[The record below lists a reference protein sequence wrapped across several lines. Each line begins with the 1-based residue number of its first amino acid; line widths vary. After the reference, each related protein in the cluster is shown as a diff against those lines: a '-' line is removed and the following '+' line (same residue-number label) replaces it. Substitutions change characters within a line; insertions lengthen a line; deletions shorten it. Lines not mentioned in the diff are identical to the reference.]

1 MRNLSETETY
11 SFADHIL
18 SRAVFALSRVVGVKN
33 ITRPFWN
40 RWRAALFDQNTLDRF
55 LAAIDG
61 LSDWP
66 TEGMDFL
73 QAEIRQVEAM
83 LPGMSGD
90 DAIAHYRRLSFLAHL
105 VQWGCLPL
113 SEAKTRAYRHCRD
126 FYIEAERRAF
136 GGRFARMRIDWQG
149 KPMWANLHLPEPSLS
164 SGPIPLVVIVHGM
177 DDVKEEHLA
186 SELLFSEAGFAVLCI
201 DGPGQGE
208 TFLLDGATWPENFD
222 EAIVAAVDAL
232 TDYPGIDTEGY
243 AIAGISWGG
252 MWAYKIAAVDSRV
265 GAILDLGGP
274 VDARQF
280 NKLPFFLKSKFC
292 QILGITSLDDA
303 RDSVDHFAIRDVT
316 MLGKIRAR
324 VHIVHGG
331 RDPLVS
337 VADKTWLRDTLNEL
351 GRTDGVKLTLFADG
365 DHCCT
370 QYVTE
375 IRRAAAA
382 EFFDAYRQ
390 RIGARCQS
398 GHRAPTA

>member
-11 SFADHIL
+11 SFTDHIL

-55 LAAIDG
+55 LAAMHG

-66 TEGMDFL
+66 TKGMAFL
-73 QAEIRQVEAM
+73 QGEIRQVEAM
-83 LPGMSGD
+83 LPRMSD
-90 DAIAHYRRLSFLAHL
+90 EEAIAHYRRLSFLAHL

-113 SEAKTRAYRHCRD
+113 SDAKTIAYRHCRD
-126 FYIEAERRAF
+126 FYVEAERRAF
-136 GGRFARMRIDWQG
+136 GARFARLRIDWQHN
-149 KPMWANLHLPEPSLS
+149 PMWANLHLPQMPLS
-164 SGPIPLVVIVHGM
+164 SRKSPLVVIVHGM

-186 SELLFSEAGFAVLCI
+186 SELLFMEAGFAVLCI

-208 TFLLDGATWPENFD
+208 SFLIDGTTWPENFD

-232 TDYPGIDTEGY
+232 SSHPQIDTEGY

-252 MWAYKIAAVDSRV
+252 MWAYKIAAADARV
-265 GAILDLGGP
+265 SAILDLGGP
-274 VDARQF
+274 VDARDY

-292 QILGITSLDDA
+292 QILGITSLEDA
-303 RDSVDHFAIRDVT
+303 RAAADHFAIRDVK

-337 VADKTWLRDTLNEL
+337 VADKTWLRDTLNGL
-351 GRTDGVKLTLFADG
+351 GLTDGIKLTLFDDG

-382 EFFDAYRQ
+382 EFLDAYTQ
-390 RIGARCQS
+390 RTGARCPPD
-398 GHRAPTA
+398 RRLPTA

>member
-1 MRNLSETETY
+1 MRNLSETEAY
-11 SFADHIL
+11 SFADHFL
-18 SRAVFALSRVVGVKN
+18 SRAVFTLSRVVGVKN
-33 ITRPFWN
+33 VTRPFWN

-55 LAAIDG
+55 LAALHG

-66 TEGMDFL
+66 TKGMEFL
-73 QAEIRQVEAM
+73 RDEIRQVEAM
-83 LPGMSGD
+83 LPRMSD
-90 DAIAHYRRLSFLAHL
+90 EEAIAHYRRLSFLAHL

-113 SEAKTRAYRHCRD
+113 SDAKMAAYRHCRD
-126 FYIEAERRAF
+126 FYVLAERRAF
-136 GGRFARMRIDWQG
+136 GARFARLRVDWKH
-149 KPMWANLHLPEPSLS
+149 KPMWANLHFPETPLP
-164 SGPIPLVVIVHGM
+164 SGKIPLIVIVHGM

-208 TFLLDGATWPENFD
+208 AFLLDGATWPENFD

-232 TDYPGIDTEGY
+232 SDYPQIDTEGY

-252 MWAYKIAAVDSRV
+252 MWAYKIAAIDPRV
-265 GAILDLGGP
+265 SAILDLGGP
-274 VDARQF
+274 VDAREF

-292 QILGITSLDDA
+292 QILGITSVSDA
-303 RDSVDHFAIRDVT
+303 RTVADHFAIRDVA
-316 MLGKIRAR
+316 MLENIRAR

-337 VADKTWLRDTLNEL
+337 VADKTWLRDTLNGL
-351 GRTDGVKLTLFADG
+351 GRSDGVRLTLFADG

-375 IRRAAAA
+375 VRRAAAA
-382 EFFDAYRQ
+382 DFLDAYMQ
-390 RIGARCQS
+390 RIGARYQS
-398 GHRAPTA
+398 DRRLPHA

>member
-11 SFADHIL
+11 SFTDHIL

-55 LAAIDG
+55 LAAMHG
-61 LSDWP
+61 LADWP
-66 TEGMDFL
+66 TKGMEFL
-73 QAEIRQVEAM
+73 HGEIRQVEAM
-83 LPGMSGD
+83 LPGMSD
-90 DAIAHYRRLSFLAHL
+90 DEAIAHYRRLSFLAHL

-113 SEAKTRAYRHCRD
+113 SDTKTIAYRWCRD
-126 FYIEAERRAF
+126 FYVEAERRAF
-136 GGRFARMRIDWQG
+136 GARFTRLRVDWRHN
-149 KPMWANLHLPEPSLS
+149 PMWANLHLPAAPLS
-164 SGPIPLVVIVHGM
+164 SGKIPLVVIVHGM

-208 TFLLDGATWPENFD
+208 AFLIDGTTWPENFD
-222 EAIVAAVDAL
+222 DAIVAAVDAMSA
-232 TDYPGIDTEGY
+232 YPQIDTEGY
-243 AIAGISWGG
+243 AVAGISWGG
-252 MWAYKIAAVDSRV
+252 MWAYKIAAADPRV

-274 VDARQF
+274 VDAREF

-303 RDSVDHFAIRDVT
+303 RHSVDSFSIRDVA
-316 MLGKIRAR
+316 MLEKIRAR

-382 EFFDAYRQ
+382 EFLDAYTK
-390 RIGARCQS
+390 RIGGRCQS
-398 GHRAPTA
+398 DRRLPTV